1 MIKQYHV
8 LIADRNPRIR
18 DLLKREFTKAGY
30 VVCLAESSETLLK
43 IVFGPTPLDLLII
56 DPDFPNTDLTV
67 LSQKLRDRVP
77 QLPVILHALDTDLKS
92 IRLPLHLAQLVEKNG
107 CSVENLKKT
116 VAGMLAMCNQPPAM
130 NDTTDA

>member
-18 DLLKREFTKAGY
+18 NLLKREFTKAGY
-30 VVCLAESSETLLK
+30 VVRLAESSKTLLE
-43 IVFGPTPLDLLII
+43 IVFGPAPLDLLII

-67 LSQKLRDRVP
+67 LSQRLSERVP

-116 VAGMLAMCNQPPAM
+116 VAGMLAMYNQPP
-130 NDTTDA
+130 